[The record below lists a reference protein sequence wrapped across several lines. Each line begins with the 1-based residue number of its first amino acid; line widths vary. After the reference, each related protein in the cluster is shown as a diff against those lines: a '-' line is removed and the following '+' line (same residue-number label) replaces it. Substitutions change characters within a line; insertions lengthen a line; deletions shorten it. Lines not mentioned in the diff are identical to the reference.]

1 MRWRFS
7 VQTRRVWA
15 IAATLGMV
23 LALPGCAV
31 PEKPA
36 VYQDQLGPEAGESV
50 ADYIARTPFARPAV
64 TSWALVTFT
73 SPVSLADA
81 AAFADDHPSQRVNQL
96 VFADRAPATVPEPG
110 RYATREDLF
119 RIYGDIAGADTVTG
133 LVVFASPDSLVA
145 MNDDPPT
152 MHVEVLPTDATWG
165 FIGVRPVQ
173 LDG

>member
-23 LALPGCAV
+23 LALPGCAA

-73 SPVSLADA
+73 SPVSLAGKRYRRREGHQCPRGDRRA
-81 AAFADDHPSQRVNQL
+81 CKRGARNVVSNGLPRLRAELILVHRRFLRGSTARKSKHHAQRRSDRPHTPSL
-96 VFADRAPATVPEPG
+96 HGESPAHGTNPPG
-110 RYATREDLF
+110 TRTRSPYAC
-119 RIYGDIAGADTVTG
+119 
-133 LVVFASPDSLVA
+133 
-145 MNDDPPT
+145 
-152 MHVEVLPTDATWG
+152 H
-165 FIGVRPVQ
+165 
-173 LDG
+173 